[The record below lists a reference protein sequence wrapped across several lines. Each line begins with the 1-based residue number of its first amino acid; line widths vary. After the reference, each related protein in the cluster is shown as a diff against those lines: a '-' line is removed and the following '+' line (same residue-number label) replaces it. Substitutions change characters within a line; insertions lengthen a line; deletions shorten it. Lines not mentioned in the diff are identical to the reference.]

1 MASYHEVSPAE
12 LAGYTVSSLPKV
24 LEAYTKAIQ
33 PYDRAMLDAARVI
46 DPQKAQHEYD
56 LSARFSPLYNQLTN
70 DLQDQNTEAGARR
83 ELNTLRGTG
92 RDLVQEAVNLDELAN
107 PEFYATRRHSSALFN
122 QLLDS
127 VNPNGLTPTESAE
140 IERGLARTGE
150 LPGSQ
155 SWKHAQT
162 FGNALNAKK
171 DRLASL
177 LSMAPSMLSSKTQI
191 DPFQV
196 GTGRA
201 GVSAA
206 PVTNFNPSGY
216 NNSSAIAGIGNQ
228 LAGQIGSQV
237 QANQANALAQQN
249 SNRQNA
255 LGWANV
261 GIGGLNVLNKT
272 FPGYSG

>member
-12 LAGYTVSSLPKV
+12 LAGYTAQTLPKV
-24 LEAYTKAIQ
+24 LNTYTQAL
-33 PYDRAMLDAARVI
+33 PAYDRAMLEAAKII

-56 LSARFSPLYNQLTN
+56 LSSKFSPLYNLLTN
-70 DLQDQNTEAGARR
+70 QLQDENTQLGAER
-83 ELNTLRGTG
+83 ELRTLRGTG
-92 RDLVQEAVNLDELAN
+92 KDLVGEAINLDRMAN
-107 PEFYATRRHSSALFN
+107 PEFYATREHANRLYN
-122 QLLDS
+122 DLLDS
-127 VNPNGLTPTESAE
+127 INPNGLTPGETTE

-155 SWKHAQT
+155 SWKHAIT

-171 DRLASL
+171 DRLASV

-216 NNSSAIAGIGNQ
+216 NNATQIAGIGQ
-228 LAGQIGSQV
+228 SLASQIGSQV

-249 SNRQNA
+249 SNRANT

-261 GIGGLNVLNKT
+261 GISGVKALDSL
-272 FPGYSG
+272 FPGYSN